1 MERLSPSTVRAARAP
16 EYEPSPVQTA
26 LALQTRKR
34 MRTKRAGRRRAIARN
49 YEALQIS
56 RLLIKTRKAADG
68 LLFAPF
74 NTGRIQ
80 AQVQMNFPIAF
91 HHSGSTVGSGGP
103 NVAIERR
110 GDELHYW

>member
-56 RLLIKTRKAADG
+56 RLLIKARRAADG
-68 LLFAPF
+68 LPFAPF
-74 NTGRIQ
+74 NTGRSRSASSNERPNQFWII
-80 AQVQMNFPIAF
+80 PDRLI
-91 HHSGSTVGSGGP
+91 GSGGP
-103 NVAIERR
+103 NVVIERR
-110 GDELHYW
+110 GA